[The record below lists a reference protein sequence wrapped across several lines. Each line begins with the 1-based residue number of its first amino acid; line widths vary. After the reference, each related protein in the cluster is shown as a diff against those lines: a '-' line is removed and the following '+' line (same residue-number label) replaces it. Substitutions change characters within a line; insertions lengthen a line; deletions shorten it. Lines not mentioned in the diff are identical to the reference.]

1 MSANLE
7 RPNRIPW
14 PPLLYGSAILAAV
27 GAQFLFPLGFAWI
40 PHPFSDILC
49 AMGWV
54 IIAAA
59 LALDFSA
66 MATLHRARTT
76 VWPNRRSDHL
86 VSSGPFRITRNPI
99 YVGNTMLMIGVG
111 LVSGILWFILL
122 AFAAAFATQK
132 LAIEREERHLA
143 HRFGKPY
150 RDYMKKVRRWI

>member
-40 PHPFSDILC
+40 PHPFSDILF
-49 AMGWV
+49 AIGWV

-132 LAIEREERHLA
+132 LAIEREERHL
-143 HRFGKPY
+143 
-150 RDYMKKVRRWI
+150 